1 MVAAKVHFTK
11 TVDELSE
18 FISRDHIP
26 TELGGDDPWTYRYE
40 EPIEGENERM
50 KDVKTR
56 QRLQADRAALVRD
69 FEEATREWF
78 HSAGGKG
85 AEEGRNRREELAKKL
100 REGYWELDPY
110 VRARSVYDR
119 TGLIGEGGKIHY
131 YDTQPPSAAPPS
143 TAAQNGPLPA
153 GPRTDDL
160 D

>member
-26 TELGGDDPWTYRYE
+26 TELGGDDSWTYEYK

-50 KDVKTR
+50 NDASTR
-56 QRLQADRAALVRD
+56 QQLQTERAVVVRE
-69 FEEATREWF
+69 FEDVTREWIRR
-78 HSAGGKG
+78 G
-85 AEEGRNRREELAKKL
+85 AEEGAEKGKNRREELAKKL

-119 TGLIGEGGKIHY
+119 IGLIGEGGKIHF
-131 YDTQPPSAAPPS
+131 YDAQPP
-143 TAAQNGPLPA
+143 AAQKGPLPA
-153 GPRTDDL
+153 EARADDL

>member
-11 TVDELSE
+11 NVEELSE

-50 KDVKTR
+50 NDASTR
-56 QRLQADRAALVRD
+56 QRLQTEREAVVRE
-69 FEEATREWF
+69 FEDVTREWI
-78 HSAGGKG
+78 HGGR
-85 AEEGRNRREELAKKL
+85 EEGKNRREELAKKL

-119 TGLIGEGGKIHY
+119 IGLIGEGGKIHY
-131 YDTQPPSAAPPS
+131 YDAHPPPAPPS
-143 TAAQNGPLPA
+143 KTAQNGPLPA
-153 GPRTDDL
+153 SPRADDL

>member
-18 FISRDHIP
+18 FISRDHIL

-50 KDVKTR
+50 NDVSTR
-56 QRLQADRAALVRD
+56 QRLQTERAAVVHE
-69 FEEATREWF
+69 FEDVTREWIR
-78 HSAGGKG
+78 GGGGEGTEKG
-85 AEEGRNRREELAKKL
+85 KSRREELAKKL
-100 REGYWELDPY
+100 HEGYWKLDPY

-119 TGLIGEGGKIHY
+119 TGLIGEGGKIHF
-131 YDTQPPSAAPPS
+131 YDAQPQAAPPS
-143 TAAQNGPLPA
+143 TTAQNGPLPA
-153 GPRTDDL
+153 GARADDV

>member
-11 TVDELSE
+11 NVDELSE

-26 TELGGDDPWTYRYE
+26 TELGGDDPWTYHYE
-40 EPIEGENERM
+40 EPVEGENERM
-50 KDVKTR
+50 NDASTR
-56 QRLQADRAALVRD
+56 QRLQTDRAATVRE
-69 FEEATREWF
+69 FEDVTRAWIRD
-78 HSAGGKG
+78 G
-85 AEEGRNRREELAKKL
+85 EGQNRREELAKSL

-119 TGLIGEGGKIHY
+119 IGLIGEGGKIHY
-131 YDTQPPSAAPPS
+131 YDAQPAAAASAPPSS

-153 GPRTDDL
+153 GPRADDL